1 MVKCTTCHHFGETN
15 STSMAPSLAGLF
27 DRNIASDGGYE
38 RYSPALT
45 SMSNKVWTADSLKDF
60 LSDPSKFSP
69 GTTMPKIDLNAYEL
83 DRVINL
89 LSKIK

>member
-1 MVKCTTCHHFGETN
+1 
-15 STSMAPSLAGLF
+15 MAPSLAGLF

-38 RYSPALT
+38 RYSPALI
-45 SMSNKVWTADSLKDF
+45 SMRNKVWSTDSLKDF

-69 GTTMPKIDLNAYEL
+69 GTTHVKIDLNVYEL
-83 DRVINL
+83 DRIVNL